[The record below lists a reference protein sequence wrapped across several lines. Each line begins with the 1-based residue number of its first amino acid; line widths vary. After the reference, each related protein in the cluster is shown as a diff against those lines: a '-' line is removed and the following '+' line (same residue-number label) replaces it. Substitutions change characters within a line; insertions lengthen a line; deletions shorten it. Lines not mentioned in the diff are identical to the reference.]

1 MNLTIQSERN
11 GMTLSVVASEPIVK
25 VDVVSFSGQTVKT
38 FTLGGKKEFE
48 LTLKGLPKEK
58 LVLVFQS
65 VNGKATTDIN
75 LQ

>member
-1 MNLTIQSERN
+1 
-11 GMTLSVVASEPIVK
+11 MTLSVVASEPIVK
-25 VDVVSFSGQTVKT
+25 VDVVSFSGQTVKI